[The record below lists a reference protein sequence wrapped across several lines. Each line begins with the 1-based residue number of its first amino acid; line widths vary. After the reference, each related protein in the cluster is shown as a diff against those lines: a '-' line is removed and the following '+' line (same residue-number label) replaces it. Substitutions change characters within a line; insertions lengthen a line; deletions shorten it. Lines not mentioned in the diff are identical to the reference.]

1 MTAVVPLVGKQA
13 ESVRLATARGNL
25 WEGAVRSSKTVCSI
39 LRWLQFV
46 RTGPPGPLMMVGK
59 TERTLKRNI
68 IDPIVEMV
76 GRDRCRYRAGAGE
89 VELFGRTVYTAGA
102 NDERAADKL
111 KGVTLAGAYGDEITT
126 WPQSFFAMLLTRL
139 SIEGAAW
146 FGTTNPGGSNHWL
159 MRDYLSRASL
169 HLTRD
174 GETLRT
180 DGDNT
185 LSLHRFSF
193 QLEDNPTLPADY
205 VAQVKAENV
214 GLFYRRNVLGE
225 WVLAEGAVYDMW
237 RDDKHVVDDL
247 PPIVRWLAASVD
259 YGTTNP
265 FHAGILGVGED
276 RRLYL
281 TREWR
286 YDSRREHRQLSDA
299 EYSQRLRDWMTRVP
313 RPGETRIGIQPE
325 YVIVD
330 PSAASFRIQ
339 LRRDGIRTRAGDNEV
354 LDGIRTVSSLLA
366 LDRLRVHSSCT
377 ELIREIGA
385 YSWDDRAS
393 ERGEDKPLKVDDHG
407 PDMLRYAAHTTR
419 TAWRPMLPAGLALAA

>member
-1 MTAVVPLVGKQA
+1 VTVAPLVGKQR

-46 RTGPPGPLMMVGK
+46 RQGPPGPLMMVGK

-76 GRDRCRYRAGAGE
+76 GARRCRYKAGVGE
-89 VELFGRTVYTAGA
+89 VELFGRTVYLAGA
-102 NDERAADKL
+102 NDERAAEKL
-111 KGVTLAGAYGDEITT
+111 KGLTLAGAYCDEVTT
-126 WPQSFFAMLLTRL
+126 YPASVFAMLLTRL
-139 SIEGAAW
+139 SVKGAAW
-146 FGTTNPGGSNHWL
+146 FGTTNPAGSNHWL

-174 GETLRT
+174 GTILRSEA
-180 DGDNT
+180 DDRLN
-185 LSLHRFSF
+185 LHRFSF
-193 QLEDNPTLPADY
+193 KLEDNPTLDPEY

-225 WVLAEGAVYDMW
+225 WVLAEGAVYSMW
-237 RDDKHVVDDL
+237 DEARHLVDEL
-247 PPIVRWLAASVD
+247 PPITRWLACGLD

-265 FHAGILGVGED
+265 FHAGVLGLGVDG
-276 RRLYL
+276 RLYL

-286 YDSRREHRQLSDA
+286 WDSRREHRQLTDV
-299 EYSQRLRDWMTRVP
+299 EYSERLREWLSTVP
-313 RPGETRIGIQPE
+313 IPTTDLRGVDPE

-330 PSAASFRIQ
+330 PSAASFRVQ
-339 LRRDGIRTRAGDNEV
+339 LYRDGIRARLGDNAV

-366 LDRLRVHSSCT
+366 LDALRVHTSCT
-377 ELIREIGA
+377 ELAREMPG
-385 YSWDDRAS
+385 YSWDDKAS
-393 ERGEDKPLKVDDHG
+393 ERGEDAPLKVDDHG
-407 PDMLRYAAHTTR
+407 PDMLRYAVHTTR
-419 TAWRPMLPAGLALAA
+419 SIWRGLLRDQVPLAA